1 MNRSVG
7 SIERKIMHADR
18 CHESGDSIKLLFVK
32 CGTAFSLV
40 DDGESVAYRMISYLE
55 EL

>member
-7 SIERKIMHADR
+7 STERKLMHADR
-18 CHESGDSIKLLFVK
+18 CRESGDSIKLLFVK
-32 CGTAFSLV
+32 CGTAFGFV
-40 DDGESVAYRMISYLE
+40 DDGESVAHRMISYLE

>member
-7 SIERKIMHADR
+7 SIERKIMHVDR

-40 DDGESVAYRMISYLE
+40 DDGESIAHRMISYLE
-55 EL
+55 EH